1 MRLICLQTASGP
13 SLSSQKILNSALA
26 IGGAFDNFDPP
37 RYVVGGLLSPRCV
50 SRFTPFS
57 EQKNMK
63 VRASVKRRTS
73 DCQVVRRKGR
83 VYIINKKNPRLKQRQ
98 G

>member
-1 MRLICLQTASGP
+1 
-13 SLSSQKILNSALA
+13 LSR
-26 IGGAFDNFDPP
+26 GGIF
-37 RYVVGGLLSPRCV
+37 V
-50 SRFTPFS
+50 SVARGRITHFKV
-57 EQKNMK
+57 KNMK

>member
-1 MRLICLQTASGP
+1 MR
-13 SLSSQKILNSALA
+13 
-26 IGGAFDNFDPP
+26 
-37 RYVVGGLLSPRCV
+37 
-50 SRFTPFS
+50 
-57 EQKNMK
+57 

-98 G
+98 VDRPFTFPFSLCPASSVSTFP

>member
-1 MRLICLQTASGP
+1 MVAPFDSLALLRFMAWRRVCLHFQGVKSPFLRDKIMR
-13 SLSSQKILNSALA
+13 
-26 IGGAFDNFDPP
+26 
-37 RYVVGGLLSPRCV
+37 
-50 SRFTPFS
+50 
-57 EQKNMK
+57 